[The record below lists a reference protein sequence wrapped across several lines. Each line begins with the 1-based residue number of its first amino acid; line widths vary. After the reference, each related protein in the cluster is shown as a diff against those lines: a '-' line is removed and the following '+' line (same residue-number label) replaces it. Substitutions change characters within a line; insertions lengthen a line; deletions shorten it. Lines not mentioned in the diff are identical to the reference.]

1 MMRISNTSAFICLAL
16 VCFSF
21 MGCKP
26 KRPNGILSEGKM
38 EKVMVDYHLAQ
49 GMAEAANEGDLEA
62 TRYKYIQA
70 VFKKHHIT
78 DAEFDSSLVYYF
90 ENSEKFLE
98 IYKNV
103 CLKVQ
108 AQAEKFGVDAHA
120 TYNQYSHLTD
130 QGDTANIWTDHPNA
144 CIIPNRLQNIY
155 QFTVMADSTYQAGD
169 AFIWHFHTQYIT
181 QGFDRDAYAVFALQF
196 ENDSVVSV
204 TQHIRGNNNFDVR
217 FTPTAP
223 LDTVLLRKMNG
234 FVFMSPLQI
243 NEKGLMVLLLQ
254 DLSMIR
260 MHPEKKDTTVVDST
274 QTDSLR
280 KDTLPASTSE
290 KRLSPQEIRDMQQH
304 DKKINVTKEKPLRN
318 NNTRRNQGNRRVR
331 RRYQL

>member
-98 IYKNV
+98 EVAPFFSSLNFLI
-103 CLKVQ
+103 
-108 AQAEKFGVDAHA
+108 
-120 TYNQYSHLTD
+120 HL
-130 QGDTANIWTDHPNA
+130 
-144 CIIPNRLQNIY
+144 
-155 QFTVMADSTYQAGD
+155 S
-169 AFIWHFHTQYIT
+169 
-181 QGFDRDAYAVFALQF
+181 
-196 ENDSVVSV
+196 
-204 TQHIRGNNNFDVR
+204 
-217 FTPTAP
+217 
-223 LDTVLLRKMNG
+223 
-234 FVFMSPLQI
+234 
-243 NEKGLMVLLLQ
+243 LLLHF
-254 DLSMIR
+254 DLIKEEVMNL
-260 MHPEKKDTTVVDST
+260 H
-274 QTDSLR
+274 
-280 KDTLPASTSE
+280 
-290 KRLSPQEIRDMQQH
+290 LSD
-304 DKKINVTKEKPLRN
+304 
-318 NNTRRNQGNRRVR
+318 
-331 RRYQL
+331 Y